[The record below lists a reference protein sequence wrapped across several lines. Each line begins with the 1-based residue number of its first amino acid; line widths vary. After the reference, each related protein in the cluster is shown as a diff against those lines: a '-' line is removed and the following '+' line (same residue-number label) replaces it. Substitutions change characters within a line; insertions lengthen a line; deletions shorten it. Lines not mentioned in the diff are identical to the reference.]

1 MWKTVKKN
9 QGEIIK
15 LKSTISEIKN
25 ALDSINSRL
34 MQQKKRRVNF
44 RNHLN
49 WSTQRKKKKKKA
61 WLNDLWDCI
70 KQSNKCANLSKSK
83 KKYLPK
89 IFPNWIKTTNY
100 RSRTFRYCTY
110 PSQINT
116 MKTTLKLIKVK
127 LLKTKDK
134 EKY

>member
-49 WSTQRKKKKKKA
+49 
-61 WLNDLWDCI
+61 
-70 KQSNKCANLSKSK
+70 
-83 KKYLPK
+83 
-89 IFPNWIKTTNY
+89 
-100 RSRTFRYCTY
+100 
-110 PSQINT
+110 
-116 MKTTLKLIKVK
+116 
-127 LLKTKDK
+127 
-134 EKY
+134 